1 MIGYLKAL
9 GVPGYQAM
17 PMHRSWYRRHD
28 ADVVCSAPELRG
40 LLMLMEENRR
50 ESVRCH
56 AFMNVAQCQG
66 PKPGAGVSVRCCR
79 IIYHVDRADAI
90 CVKQL

>member
-1 MIGYLKAL
+1 
-9 GVPGYQAM
+9 
-17 PMHRSWYRRHD
+17 
-28 ADVVCSAPELRG
+28 
-40 LLMLMEENRR
+40 MLMEENRR